1 MIINLKSYFCNEVLN
16 TIGITSTQLFGHS
29 VLLDPTSSR
38 SPLWAASSQLCQC
51 LDLDT
56 VAGNSK
62 KRKPL
67 SMNIVVK
74 KSLYYETNL
83 EQI

>member
-16 TIGITSTQLFGHS
+16 TVGVTSTQLLRHS
-29 VLLDPTSSR
+29 VFLDPTSSR

-51 LDLDT
+51 WDLDT

-62 KRKPL
+62 KRKPI
-67 SMNIVVK
+67 SMNTVVK
-74 KSLYYETNL
+74 KSLYYEINE